1 MGFFEGGFAGIGS
14 AVGSIAGGILGLAG
28 SGNSAANAAAINR
41 QNYEAQKEF
50 AQNGIRWKVA
60 DAKAAG
66 LHPLAALGAQTS
78 SYSPSAVVGDSPD
91 YSFLRDAGQGI
102 GRAID
107 AKMTQK
113 ERAAEQQR
121 EQMLFN
127 LQLKNAYLEG
137 EERKAR
143 IRGLDA
149 DTTLSLAKA
158 SQSAVRSQQ
167 QVPAMPVYGRDGTI
181 MPGQGDATSPAGIEV
196 KPAEIIANDPQ
207 TRFAE
212 AGSHPDTRW
221 LRTATGGYQPVRS
234 DTAQNA
240 LEEDIIGSVR
250 YETRNGL
257 GNFSNDQRF
266 APPRTYLPNGGRDG
280 HSWFYDFVNG
290 EWYAVR
296 PGDILRNRPRFLPD
310 KMRRFQ
316 GVK

>member
-1 MGFFEGGFAGIGS
+1 MGGFFDGGLSGIGS
-14 AVGSIAGGILGLAG
+14 AVGSIAGGVLGLIG

-78 SYSPSAVVGDSPD
+78 SYSPSAVLGDSPD

-113 ERAAEQQR
+113 ERAAQQER
-121 EQMLFN
+121 DQMLFN

-149 DTTLSLAKA
+149 DTTLSLARA

-167 QVPAMPVYGRDGTI
+167 QVPAMPVYGSDGRI
-181 MPGQGDATSPAGIEV
+181 MPGQGDSTGGLFKVTPPELMASH
-196 KPAEIIANDPQ
+196 PQ
-207 TRFAE
+207 TPFAE
-212 AGSHPDTRW
+212 AGTHPEVRYF
-221 LRTATGGYQPVRS
+221 RTADGGYSISRS
-234 DTAQNA
+234 DAYA
-240 LEEDIIGSVR
+240 DSSDDDFFAMRSWDL
-250 YETRNGL
+250 RNRL
-257 GNFSNDQRF
+257 PASIWDSASS
-266 APPRTYLPNGGRDG
+266 APPRSYLPDSGRGDWDWTFNPFMQAYYPYRKG
-280 HSWFYDFVNG
+280 DWKSRIKGRFYG
-290 EWYAVR
+290 R
-296 PGDILRNRPRFLPD
+296 
-310 KMRRFQ
+310 
-316 GVK
+316 